1 MHSRWEIKDQGIH
14 FYFFQLK
21 FCLVWRQWT
30 RDELALRID
39 CVTSAMFQSVRATY
53 FAFQIKQCCRP
64 DERQTRGLG
73 RKPRADDSGR
83 LRQRLSAPLRQSAR
97 TTLDN
102 MKSLNGK
109 RICYRHED
117 DKSILRDNVCMWV
130 CDCGSD
136 RTNAWIDFDP
146 ALHPGFFGA
155 KSR

>member
-1 MHSRWEIKDQGIH
+1 MHSRWGIKNQGIH
-14 FYFFQLK
+14 FYFFQLM

-30 RDELALRID
+30 RDEWALRID

-73 RKPRADDSGR
+73 RKPRADNSVDCLRLYVSQRVGRRSG
-83 LRQRLSAPLRQSAR
+83 L

-109 RICYRHED
+109 SICYRHED
-117 DKSILRDNVCMWV
+117 DKSLLRECEYATAAATERLTQHFLAQNQ
-130 CDCGSD
+130 
-136 RTNAWIDFDP
+136 
-146 ALHPGFFGA
+146 
-155 KSR
+155 

>member
-1 MHSRWEIKDQGIH
+1 MHSRWGIKNQGIH

-30 RDELALRID
+30 RDEWALRID
-39 CVTSAMFQSVRATY
+39 CVTSVRATY

-109 RICYRHED
+109 CICYRHED
-117 DKSILRDNVCMWV
+117 DKSLLRDNVCVWV

-136 RTNAWIDFDP
+136 RTLGSTLTQN
-146 ALHPGFFGA
+146 FFGA